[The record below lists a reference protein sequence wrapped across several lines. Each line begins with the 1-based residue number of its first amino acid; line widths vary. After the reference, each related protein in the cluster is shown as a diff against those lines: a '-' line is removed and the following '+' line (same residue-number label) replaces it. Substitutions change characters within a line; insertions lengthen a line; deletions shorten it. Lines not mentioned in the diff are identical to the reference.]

1 MEMSTIREKPIA
13 RTSLTESVYET
24 LLNAIISGNLPS
36 GSVLTTVTL
45 STQLGVSRTP
55 IQEALNRLAADGL
68 VECETG
74 RRAKVA
80 QFNRDDVIEIYRL
93 RQLLEGEASA
103 RAAIRID
110 AVEAAELRRRL
121 VDLHGVSEEEDRD
134 AWCAQALECDLW
146 FHRRLAELAGSQ
158 RLASDIQRYRLLIR
172 SFCRLVGSVDN
183 LQQAIREHLVVVD
196 ALETNS
202 PEAARAAMAEHIAT
216 RLVAVLSELFP
227 LETQSQPAR

>member
-13 RTSLTESVYET
+13 RTSLTESVYES
-24 LLNAIISGNLPS
+24 LLSAIISGTLPS
-36 GSVLTTVTL
+36 GSILTTVTL
-45 STQLGVSRTP
+45 SAQLGVSRTP

-80 QFNRDDVIEIYRL
+80 RFNRDDVIEIYRL

-103 RAAIRID
+103 RAAVRI
-110 AVEAAELRRRL
+110 AAAETMEFRQRL
-121 VDLHGVSEEEDRD
+121 VDLHSAAEGEDRD

-183 LQQAIREHLVVVD
+183 LQQAIREHLIVVD

-202 PEAARAAMAEHIAT
+202 PEAARVAMVDHIAS
-216 RLVAVLSELFP
+216 RLDAVLDELFP
-227 LETQSQPAR
+227 AETQSKPDQ